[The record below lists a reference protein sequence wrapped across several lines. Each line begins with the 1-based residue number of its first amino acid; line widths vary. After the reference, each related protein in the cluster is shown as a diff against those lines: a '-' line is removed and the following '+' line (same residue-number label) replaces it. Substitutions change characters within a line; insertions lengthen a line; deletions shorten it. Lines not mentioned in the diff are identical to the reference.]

1 MHFGRLTLK
10 IYDKGERVLR
20 VEAIVHNIK
29 ELRCGKLLENL
40 PVMLA
45 KLQRMTIDFLNVL
58 QAAHASFLQESILD
72 TLPQPTLTGSR
83 RLAGVDLQKSRMRT
97 LSQAVIALAPMPGG
111 FTAKDLA
118 QKVNLLTPD
127 TPLPYTRRQASYD
140 LSKLRGKK
148 LVEPIAN
155 TRAYRLNTFGI
166 RTLAG
171 LLILR
176 EKVIRPVL
184 AGVCKP
190 RPGRPPKIIHPLD
203 LHYQNLQREMHRTLQ
218 DLALVA

>member
-1 MHFGRLTLK
+1 
-10 IYDKGERVLR
+10 
-20 VEAIVHNIK
+20 
-29 ELRCGKLLENL
+29 
-40 PVMLA
+40 MLA

-58 QAAHASFLQESILD
+58 QAAHASFLQEFVLD
-72 TLPQPTLTGSR
+72 TLPQPTLTGAR
-83 RLAGVDLQKSRMRT
+83 RLAGVDLQKSRMRI

-118 QKVNLLTPD
+118 EKVNLLSAN
-127 TPLPYTRRQASYD
+127 TPLLYTRRQAAYD
-140 LSKLRGKK
+140 LSKLRGKH
-148 LVEPIAN
+148 LVERIAN
-155 TRAYRLNTFGI
+155 TRAYRINTLGI

-184 AGVCKP
+184 AGICKP

-203 LHYQNLQREMHRTLQ
+203 LHYQNLQREMHHTLQ
-218 DLALVA
+218 DLALVV